1 MYSVSYV
8 KCRKET
14 YVLASGNSYLID
26 VFRLKDFKKNART
39 SECSFLG
46 FIYIVKLLLFEFLLT
61 GRPSEIGEAG
71 GIRRIRLSTQDRPR
85 LDVRLQVM
93 GGFEQNQ
100 YTSFFISVFLFFS

>member
-14 YVLASGNSYLID
+14 YILASGNSLFVD

-39 SECSFLG
+39 SECSYLV
-46 FIYIVKLLLFEFLLT
+46 FIYNVKLLLVEYLLT

-85 LDVRLQVM
+85 LDVRLQVR
-93 GGFEQNQ
+93 
-100 YTSFFISVFLFFS
+100 IVF